1 MPYQLD
7 DTVRIVRLLVPDREV
22 TRSSP
27 SAPPPR
33 VGDWGTV
40 VADVGDDIYL
50 VEARTDDGVPL
61 WLAEFADGELMLVDR
76 ADEDDS

>member
-1 MPYQLD
+1 MSYRLD
-7 DTVRIVRLLVPDREV
+7 DTVRIVRLFVSDREV

-27 SAPPPR
+27 RSPPPR
-33 VGDWGTV
+33 VGDWGIV

-61 WLAEFADGELMLVDR
+61 WLAEFSDAELMLLDR
-76 ADEDDS
+76 AEDGA

>member
-27 SAPPPR
+27 TSPPPR
-33 VGDWGTV
+33 VGDRGTV
-40 VADVGDDIYL
+40 VADVGDDLYL
-50 VEARTDDGVPL
+50 VEARTDDGVTL
-61 WLAEFADGELMLVDR
+61 WLAEFADAELTLVDR
-76 ADEDDS
+76 GEDAS

>member
-1 MPYQLD
+1 MPYLLD

-33 VGDWGTV
+33 VGDWGIV
-40 VADVGDDIYL
+40 VADVGDDLYL
-50 VEARTDDGVPL
+50 VEARTDDGVSL
-61 WLAEFADGELMLVDR
+61 WLAEFADAELILVDR
-76 ADEDDS
+76 ADEAR

>member
-1 MPYQLD
+1 MSYHLD

-22 TRSSP
+22 NRSSP
-27 SAPPPR
+27 SGPPPR
-33 VGDWGTV
+33 VGDWGIV

-61 WLAEFADGELMLVDR
+61 WLAEFADRELILLDR
-76 ADEDDS
+76 ADDV